1 MGIREFAL
9 QAATERNPRAMTT
22 EIPRS
27 PQDARKSAAS
37 LLHATSLASTASS
50 PSFQVRTRAL
60 RPVAAAITSYGRSSK
75 IQDRRINKTTTLY
88 VIRVARSGKHWY
100 VARRYSEFRALH
112 GALQAQFAHEER
124 IACAACHE
132 LATFY
137 NGFRFPQRFR
147 VRSVLFMKREL
158 ESTRMDEL
166 NQYLSFLMET
176 TQGLLDDD
184 DDYDQDEEGAKE
196 CKAMAL
202 IRDFLMVDENEHLT
216 KQATKQNTQSD
227 DAARSGRR
235 PRLNSKSSSVSS
247 FRVHELDVL
256 YREKDPGCVSCAD
269 PLAPANSVDY
279 CDLIYADVFND
290 FASPPEDAII
300 QHQASDDE
308 PLRPT
313 LSRALRRSESLCRSL
328 H

>member
-1 MGIREFAL
+1 MGIRNFAL
-9 QAATERNPRAMTT
+9 QAATESPRAMTT
-22 EIPRS
+22 VVPRS
-27 PQDARKSAAS
+27 PDRKRAAP
-37 LLHATSLASTASS
+37 LLHSASLASTASS
-50 PSFQVRTRAL
+50 SFQVRTRAL
-60 RPVAAAITSYGRSSK
+60 RPVAAAIASYGRSSK

-88 VIRVARSGKHWY
+88 VIRVARSGKDWY

-112 GALQAQFAHEER
+112 GALQVQFAHEKR
-124 IACAACHE
+124 NACAACHE

-137 NGFRFPQRFR
+137 SGFRFPQRFR
-147 VRSVLFMKREL
+147 VRSALFMKREL

-184 DDYDQDEEGAKE
+184 DDYDQDEEGTRE

-202 IRDFLMVDENEHLT
+202 IRDFLMVNENEHLM
-216 KQATKQNTQSD
+216 KQATRQQNTQPH

-235 PRLNSKSSSVSS
+235 PRLNSKNSSVSS

-256 YREKDPGCVSCAD
+256 YKEKNPGCVSCAD
-269 PLAPANSVDY
+269 PLAPGNTVDY
-279 CDLIYADVFND
+279 CDPIYADVFND
-290 FASPPEDAII
+290 FTSPPEDAII
-300 QHQASDDE
+300 QHQTSDDE